1 MCLTTI
7 IIFVHINAH
16 INDIGLNPNIN
27 ANKFHPKY
35 SGSEN
40 IINAVANI
48 AISAIK
54 LAINNIKSVIIL
66 LILLLDTI

>member
-1 MCLTTI
+1 MCLTI
-7 IIFVHINAH
+7 MIIFVHINAH
-16 INDIGLNPNIN
+16 INDMGLNPNIN

-35 SGSEN
+35 NGNEN

-48 AISAIK
+48 ASSAIK

-66 LILLLDTI
+66 LFLLLDII

>member
-1 MCLTTI
+1 M
-7 IIFVHINAH
+7 
-16 INDIGLNPNIN
+16 GLNPNIN

-35 SGSEN
+35 NGNEN

-48 AISAIK
+48 ASSAIK

-66 LILLLDTI
+66 LFLLLDII